1 MKLNYKRTVLVG
13 LAFMSICVFWQMY
26 DSLVPLILKQS
37 FQIGDTVSGA
47 IMALDNIFALFLLPI
62 FGSLSDKVHSPLGK
76 RTPFIAAG
84 TALAVVFMILMP
96 IADRMLNLTFFIVA
110 LLLTLLAM
118 STYRSPAV
126 ALMPDLTPKPLRSKA
141 NAVINLMGAIGGI
154 ISLLL
159 IKLLVA
165 PGDRPDYLPI
175 FISVAA
181 IMVVC
186 VIVLMLTVRE
196 NKLAAA
202 LEADCEQEEET
213 PGASSEKMPKEVFRS
228 LVLILCAVALW
239 FIAYNAV
246 TSAFSK
252 YTHVY
257 LGMEGTGFADCLL
270 IATAAA
276 IVTYIPAGLV
286 ASKIGRRK
294 TILIGIVLM
303 ILSFGCAIFFTSYSP
318 VLIVLFALTGIG
330 WASINVNSYP
340 MVVEM
345 SRGSNIGKYTG
356 YYYTFSMAA
365 QVLTPILSGFLLE
378 HVGYWTLFPYA
389 VLFLILA
396 FVVMLFV
403 RHGDSKPVP
412 PKSKL
417 EMLDV
422 DD

>member
-96 IADRMLNLTFFIVA
+96 IADRMLNLTFFIAA

-154 ISLLL
+154 IALLL

-165 PGDRPDYLPI
+165 PGDRPDYMPI
-175 FISVAA
+175 FISVAV

-186 VIVLMLTVRE
+186 VIILMITVRE
-196 NKLAAA
+196 NKLSAA
-202 LEADCEQEEET
+202 LEADFEQEEEA
-213 PGASSEKMPKEVFRS
+213 P
-228 LVLILCAVALW
+228 
-239 FIAYNAV
+239 
-246 TSAFSK
+246 
-252 YTHVY
+252 
-257 LGMEGTGFADCLL
+257 
-270 IATAAA
+270 
-276 IVTYIPAGLV
+276 
-286 ASKIGRRK
+286 
-294 TILIGIVLM
+294 
-303 ILSFGCAIFFTSYSP
+303 
-318 VLIVLFALTGIG
+318 
-330 WASINVNSYP
+330 
-340 MVVEM
+340 
-345 SRGSNIGKYTG
+345 
-356 YYYTFSMAA
+356 
-365 QVLTPILSGFLLE
+365 
-378 HVGYWTLFPYA
+378 
-389 VLFLILA
+389 
-396 FVVMLFV
+396 
-403 RHGDSKPVP
+403 GDSSRKDAKGCLQKPGSDSVRGGVMVYC
-412 PKSKL
+412 L
-417 EMLDV
+417 
-422 DD
+422 